1 MSKEKAIEKI
11 QYAIMQVGSVYVC
24 SGIFDEETDATKDK
38 QKTLE
43 KAIANLHEALKELEE
58 K

>member
-11 QYAIMQVGSVYVC
+11 RYAVAQVASVYVC
-24 SGIFDEETDATKDK
+24 SGIFDKETNATKDK
-38 QKTLE
+38 QITLE
-43 KAIANLHEALKELEE
+43 KAIVNLHEALKEFE